1 MINNIQSPVS
11 QHGIVSQ
18 HTGPK
23 NFSFDTSNAYNN
35 KIEPKSA
42 SYSQPSSPMS
52 HIIHIEPK
60 KVTIPI

>member
-11 QHGIVSQ
+11 QHCIVSH

-52 HIIHIEPK
+52 HIIHI
-60 KVTIPI
+60 